1 MTAVNRSAMASR
13 IAASVLLV
21 AAVGLTCVGCSRQPR
36 WPKPT
41 EWASVIVTLDGK
53 PLADALVLLG
63 PSGSGYAAQGTTN
76 TTGQAVLTTFA
87 PGDGAVAG
95 RYRVMVSC
103 EEVKPNPAVV
113 LPDPKVD
120 LEGFRA
126 ALEAANAAGQP
137 THLRRQ
143 LIPGR
148 YVAFE
153 TSGLTADIEPGRA
166 NVLRLELSSAAEP
179 FSPPA
184 DMSR

>member
-1 MTAVNRSAMASR
+1 MPALPEHAMRLRIVAGALTVAV
-13 IAASVLLV
+13 VWC
-21 AAVGLTCVGCSRQPR
+21 AVSGCGQQKR

-41 EWASVIVTLDGK
+41 ERATAVVRLDGK

-63 PSGSGYAAQGTTN
+63 PSGSGYAAQGTTDA
-76 TTGQAVLTTFA
+76 TGRATLTTFA

-120 LEGFRA
+120 LEGFRKA
-126 ALEAANAAGQP
+126 MEAAVNAGLP

-143 LIPGR
+143 LLPAR
-148 YVAFE
+148 YVSCD
-153 TSGLTADIEPGRA
+153 TSGLTAEIEPGRE
-166 NVLRLELSSAAEP
+166 NVLRFELSSAAEP
-179 FSPPA
+179 A
-184 DMSR
+184 QR